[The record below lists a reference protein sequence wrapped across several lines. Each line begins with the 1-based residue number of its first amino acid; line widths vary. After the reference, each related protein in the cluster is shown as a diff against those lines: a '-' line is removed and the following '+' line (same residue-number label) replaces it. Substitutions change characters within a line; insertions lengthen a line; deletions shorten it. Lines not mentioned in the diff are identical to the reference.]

1 MEIAVKRKITKEGM
15 VRIVFLSV
23 MILLSVLYLIF
34 GAPMVPYRFA
44 VASYGVFLF
53 LLAGFGMLLANLL
66 YFAWQILLA
75 GQYQPYRAP
84 DDPEE
89 LPTCA
94 VIIPAFNEGEQVYHA
109 LMSLLKSNYPAHKLD
124 IITVNDGS
132 RDDTWEWMQRAVKES
147 DGRIRALN
155 LSRNGGKRRALYNGF
170 RITEAEIVV
179 TFDSDSMA
187 TPETIRQIVAPFL
200 CDPKAGAVAGNI
212 RVLNTEA
219 GMIPKML
226 DVSFVF
232 GFEFLRSAQSIV
244 RSVLC
249 TPGALSAY
257 RRAAIMPHMQEWVNE
272 KFLGKPANIGEDR
285 AITNILLRE
294 GWGVVFQQT
303 STVYTEMPLTYSGLC
318 KMLIRWGRSNVRE
331 NIAMAKFAFRRFD
344 TNDDDLTG
352 MQVNLVM
359 QTFWMIAPVV
369 FLGYTVYCL
378 LQGVLPFIIG
388 AAFAIVFW
396 STMPAFVYARR
407 YNPGDSVWSYV
418 YGVFSFFT
426 LFWVSPYCIFTV
438 HKSGWLTRQKPKVEQ
453 EIQKVAIT
461 EGSNLPNI
469 TTHS

>member
-1 MEIAVKRKITKEGM
+1 MKNMETQNTARKISMQGM
-15 VRIVFLSV
+15 IRIITLAVLIVLSLV
-23 MILLSVLYLIF
+23 YFIF
-34 GAPMVPYRFA
+34 GEPLLPKRFA
-44 VASYGVFLF
+44 VAEYGVFLF
-53 LLAGFGMLLANLL
+53 LLMGLGMLLANFF

-75 GQYQPYRAP
+75 MQYKPYRAP
-84 DDPEE
+84 ENPDD

-94 VIIPAFNEGEQVYHA
+94 VIIPAYNEGEQVYHA
-109 LMSLLKSNYPAHKLD
+109 LKSLLNSNYPASKLD

-132 RDDTWEWMQRAVKES
+132 KDDTWEWMQKAVAES

-155 LSRNGGKRRALYNGF
+155 LERNGGKRRALYNGF
-170 RITEAEIVV
+170 RLTEADIVV

-187 TPETIRQIVAPFL
+187 TPETIREIVAPFVA
-200 CDPKAGAVAGNI
+200 DPKAGAVAGNI
-212 RVLNTEA
+212 RVLNKDA

-232 GFEFLRSAQSIV
+232 GFEFLRSAQSMV

-257 RRAAIMPHMQEWVNE
+257 RRKAIMPHMQEWVNE
-272 KFLGKPANIGEDR
+272 KFFGRPANIGEDR

-303 STVYTEMPLTYSGLC
+303 SVVYTEMPLTYNGLC

-331 NIAMAKFAFRRFD
+331 NLAMCRFAFRRFD
-344 TNDDDLTG
+344 LNNDDLVG

-359 QTFWMIAPVV
+359 QMFWMLAPVV
-369 FLGYTVYCL
+369 FVTYAGYCL
-378 LQGVLPFIIG
+378 LHGALPFISG

-407 YNPGDSVWSYV
+407 YSAGDSLWSYV
-418 YGVFSFFT
+418 YGVFSFLT

-438 HKSGWLTRQKPKVEQ
+438 HRSGWLTREKKAVSADPVPLQNVRDAARISQ
-453 EIQKVAIT
+453 
-461 EGSNLPNI
+461 
-469 TTHS
+469 

>member
-1 MEIAVKRKITKEGM
+1 MENTETRKISKEGM
-15 VRIVFLSV
+15 VRIVFLSI
-23 MILLSVLYLIF
+23 MILMSVLYLIF

-44 VASYGVFLF
+44 EANYGVFLF

-75 GQYQPYRAP
+75 AQYKPYKAP
-84 DDPEE
+84 DDPED

-109 LMSLLKSNYPAHKLD
+109 LMSLLKSDYPAHKLD

-132 RDDTWEWMQRAVKES
+132 RDDTWEWMQRAEQES
-147 DGRIRALN
+147 NGRIRALN
-155 LSRNGGKRRALYNGF
+155 LTRNGGKRRALYNGF
-170 RITEAEIVV
+170 RMTEAEIVV

-212 RVLNTEA
+212 RVLNTDA

-257 RRAAIMPHMQEWVNE
+257 RRKAIMPHMQEWVNE
-272 KFLGKPANIGEDR
+272 KFFGKPANIGEDR

-344 TNDDDLTG
+344 TSDDDLTG

-359 QTFWMIAPVV
+359 QTFWMTAPVI

-388 AAFAIVFW
+388 AAFAVIFW

-407 YNPGDSVWSYV
+407 YNAGDSVWSYV
-418 YGVFSFFT
+418 YGIFSFFT

-438 HKSGWLTRQKPKVEQ
+438 HKSGWLTRQKPKTAEQ
-453 EIQKVAIT
+453 EIQKATVT
-461 EGSNLPNI
+461 NGDNLPKI
-469 TTHS
+469 SHS

>member
-1 MEIAVKRKITKEGM
+1 MENTETRKISKEGM
-15 VRIVFLSV
+15 VRIVFLSII
-23 MILLSVLYLIF
+23 ILMSVLYLIF

-44 VASYGVFLF
+44 EANYGVFLF

-75 GQYQPYRAP
+75 AQYKPYKAP
-84 DDPEE
+84 DNPED

-109 LMSLLKSNYPAHKLD
+109 LMSLLKSDYPAHKLD

-132 RDDTWEWMQRAVKES
+132 RDDTWEWMQRAEQES
-147 DGRIRALN
+147 AGRIRALN
-155 LSRNGGKRRALYNGF
+155 LTRNGGKRRALYNGF
-170 RITEAEIVV
+170 RMTEAEIVV

-212 RVLNTEA
+212 RVLNTNA

-257 RRAAIMPHMQEWVNE
+257 RRKAIMPHMQEWVNE
-272 KFLGKPANIGEDR
+272 KFFGKPANIGEDR

-344 TNDDDLTG
+344 TSDDDLTG

-359 QTFWMIAPVV
+359 QTFWMAAPVI

-388 AAFAIVFW
+388 AAFAIIFW

-407 YNPGDSVWSYV
+407 YNAGDSVWSYV
-418 YGVFSFFT
+418 YGIFSFFT

-438 HKSGWLTRQKPKVEQ
+438 HKSGWLTRQKPKAAEQ
-453 EIQKVAIT
+453 EIQKDTVT
-461 EGSNLPNI
+461 NGSNLPKI
-469 TTHS
+469 SHS

>member
-1 MEIAVKRKITKEGM
+1 MKNTETRKISKEGM
-15 VRIVFLSV
+15 VRIVFLSII
-23 MILLSVLYLIF
+23 ILMSVLYLIF

-44 VASYGVFLF
+44 EANYGVFLF

-75 GQYQPYRAP
+75 AQYKPYKAP
-84 DDPEE
+84 DNPED

-109 LMSLLKSNYPAHKLD
+109 LMSLLKSDYPAHKLD

-132 RDDTWEWMQRAVKES
+132 RDDTWEWMQRAEQES
-147 DGRIRALN
+147 NGRIRALN
-155 LSRNGGKRRALYNGF
+155 LTRNGGKRRALYNGF
-170 RITEAEIVV
+170 RMTEAEIVV

-187 TPETIRQIVAPFL
+187 TPKTIRQIVAPFL

-212 RVLNTEA
+212 RVLNTNA

-257 RRAAIMPHMQEWVNE
+257 RRKAIMPHMQEWVNE

-344 TNDDDLTG
+344 TSDDDLTG

-359 QTFWMIAPVV
+359 QTFWMAAPVI

-388 AAFAIVFW
+388 AAFAIIFW

-407 YNPGDSVWSYV
+407 YNAGDSVWSYV
-418 YGVFSFFT
+418 YGIFSFFT

-438 HKSGWLTRQKPKVEQ
+438 HKSGWLTRQKPKTAEQ
-453 EIQKVAIT
+453 EIQKATVT
-461 EGSNLPNI
+461 NGDNLPKI
-469 TTHS
+469 SHS